1 MISCSGPRSQI
12 FSRKPAIKWTSN
24 FTIYLI
30 SSKKRF
36 SFRHSNSYQTGLSDH
51 HNLIFSVW
59 KPNLSNSQPKLGNY
73 RDYKKFSF
81 ENFKT
86 RLDNA
91 LQHCST
97 DYKHFNFFYLSLRS
111 MLPLKK
117 KVIRGNHKSDLNK
130 ELGEAIMLRTRLKNE
145 TNKSKSDIDMQP
157 TRSCGIMKQKQL
169 WNKNQN
175 AITLITWM

>member
-12 FSRKPAIKWTSN
+12 FSRKPAIKRTSN

-51 HNLIFSVW
+51 HNLIFSVS

-97 DYKHFNFFYLSLRS
+97 DHKHFNFF
-111 MLPLKK
+111 LPQFEEYAPPE
-117 KVIRGNHKSDLNK
+117 K
-130 ELGEAIMLRTRLKNE
+130 ESHSG
-145 TNKSKSDIDMQP
+145 
-157 TRSCGIMKQKQL
+157 
-169 WNKNQN
+169 
-175 AITLITWM
+175 